1 MIDWQSPTG
10 VALARRLEGERHA
23 WLTTVAASG
32 TPYPSLIW
40 FLPVG
45 DEVIVYSQP
54 ETPKVRNIAS
64 HPRVSLHFDSDG
76 NGGGVATL
84 TGSATI
90 DPTVVAAH
98 HNVEYL
104 ARYEDWIVE
113 GLGMTAEGF
122 AASYSVPIRITLDGG
137 RAF

>member
-10 VALARRLEGERHA
+10 VALAQRLESERHA

-32 TPYPSLIW
+32 TPHPSLIW

-45 DEVIVYSQP
+45 GEVIVYSQP
-54 ETPKVRNIAS
+54 ETPKLRNIAS
-64 HPRVSLHFDSDG
+64 RPRVSIHFDSDG

-84 TGSATI
+84 TGSATF
-90 DPTVVAAH
+90 DPTVVPADRSA
-98 HNVEYL
+98 EYL
-104 ARYEDWIVE
+104 ARYGNWIVE
-113 GLGMTAEGF
+113 DLGMTAEGF
-122 AASYSVPIRITLDGG
+122 AASYSVPVRITLDGG